1 MPWCLAPALA
11 VFAVLSV
18 ALAVVDVR
26 THRLPDGILV
36 PGGGIVLVL
45 MAGAAAVT
53 GSPHRLMGLGG
64 GVVAAF
70 VVCLAVHLA
79 RPAAFG
85 GGDVKLAAVCGG
97 VLGWVGPEAVAS
109 GIALAFVA
117 GGMAGAGAVAA
128 GARGTTIAFG
138 PFLLGA
144 TWVRLLSGPW

>member
-26 THRLPDGILV
+26 THRLPDGILL

-64 GVVAAF
+64 GGVGAGLLLPSVTP
-70 VVCLAVHLA
+70 A
-79 RPAAFG
+79 RPAG
-85 GGDVKLAAVCGG
+85 LC
-97 VLGWVGPEAVAS
+97 S
-109 GIALAFVA
+109 G
-117 GGMAGAGAVAA
+117 
-128 GARGTTIAFG
+128 
-138 PFLLGA
+138 
-144 TWVRLLSGPW
+144 